1 MSGCLPGN
9 LPEVGCDRTPNVG
22 NKSEVRAIE
31 ALSAMTHRILCPT
44 VTSEIPSKP
53 SPVRTEIVLQLRE
66 REEAVE
72 FGRGASK
79 QNANEMGRHS
89 LEPGHLTLRQGPAVQ
104 SEQQQQL
111 TWSHLS

>member
-1 MSGCLPGN
+1 M
-9 LPEVGCDRTPNVG
+9 G

-66 REEAVE
+66 REEAME
-72 FGRGASK
+72 FGRGAS
-79 QNANEMGRHS
+79 NEMGRHS

-104 SEQQQQL
+104 SEQQQQQL